1 MCLLRQGAG
10 TPIRVTVRLER
21 FAMGR
26 FESDTVLITDASRG
40 IGAELVSRFL
50 HDGVRRVYAASPDGR
65 LWPDDRV
72 VAAQLDCGDDESLR
86 LLKARAPDVT
96 VVVHTASSSE
106 WPPIAVGA
114 GDLPAIRAHLEASLF
129 GALRVASAF
138 TPVLAKNEGGVF
150 AVLISVQAWIN
161 LSGGYSV
168 AQAALWSVTNALRTE
183 LAYANVHVLAGMV
196 GLALSDETGN
206 PAHPATDPASVAE
219 SLLAA
224 IDAREYEVVFDAYTA
239 SVKQRLAGRIEQ
251 MYPELR

>member
-1 MCLLRQGAG
+1 MGSNVVFRGGRYSAEKSEG
-10 TPIRVTVRLER
+10 HVSDFVPAVVDDERVT
-21 FAMGR
+21 A
-26 FESDTVLITDASRG
+26 
-40 IGAELVSRFL
+40 
-50 HDGVRRVYAASPDGR
+50 
-65 LWPDDRV
+65 
-72 VAAQLDCGDDESLR
+72 
-86 LLKARAPDVT
+86 
-96 VVVHTASSSE
+96 
-106 WPPIAVGA
+106 
-114 GDLPAIRAHLEASLF
+114 
-129 GALRVASAF
+129 RVASAF
-138 TPVLAKNEGGVF
+138 TPVLVKNEGGVF